1 MAKQDAKPTGDVA
14 EEPIA
19 QEPVTE
25 EQLKAELQTA
35 LDSGDFKAVAQVS
48 RKIDTIQKG
57 KEKAELEAKRALLEG
72 MSNRVKD
79 ILMTPITALIEAGEL
94 DAADG
99 IWFSYDFGDGEKTAT
114 LRLLKTTTRAPR
126 AGGGGTGKK
135 FDVSTDALLA
145 KYGGEPYKE
154 TGMDFKT
161 AYDSNTDKN
170 WRYAIRQALLKK
182 DGII

>member
-1 MAKQDAKPTGDVA
+1 MAKEKPNDSGV

-19 QEPVTE
+19 PVQLTE

-48 RKIDTIQKG
+48 RKIDTMQRAA
-57 KEKAELEAKRALLEG
+57 EKAELDAKRQALEG
-72 MSNRVKD
+72 MSDVVKNA
-79 ILMTPITALIEAGEL
+79 IQAVITPMYDSGEL

-99 IWFSYDFGDGEKTAT
+99 VWLSWDFGEQAPTVRLMKTA
-114 LRLLKTTTRAPR
+114 TRAPR
-126 AGGGGTGKK
+126 SGGGGTGKK
-135 FDVSTDALLA
+135 FDISTTALLE
-145 KYGGEPYKE
+145 KHGGELYKDS
-154 TGMDFKT
+154 GMDFKT

-170 WRYAIRQALLKK
+170 WRYAIRNALLKL